1 MPFAKFKPA
10 DGWRDADARSPS
22 LHSRRA
28 HALALLVA
36 VAALAA
42 TAGLKAVD
50 DPQPLDVQLSAALHQ
65 AGGTLAGWH
74 GQLSRGLQ
82 VSLRAV
88 ADGRDLAP
96 GEAAVMAQAL
106 PVAQPVVDA
115 DDRDQPVAT
124 DASLR
129 PAPHATR

>member
-1 MPFAKFKPA
+1 MPFTRSKHA
-10 DGWRDADARSPS
+10 DVGRDADALSPS

-28 HALALLVA
+28 HALAVLVA

-50 DPQPLDVQLSAALHQ
+50 DPQPLDVQLSAALHE
-65 AGGTLAGWH
+65 AAGTLEDWH

-88 ADGRDLAP
+88 ADGRDMAP
-96 GEAAVMAQAL
+96 GEAAVIAQAL
-106 PVAQPVVDA
+106 PVTPPVVDA
-115 DDRDQPVAT
+115 DNRDQPV
-124 DASLR
+124 DADVTPR
-129 PAPHATR
+129 PAER